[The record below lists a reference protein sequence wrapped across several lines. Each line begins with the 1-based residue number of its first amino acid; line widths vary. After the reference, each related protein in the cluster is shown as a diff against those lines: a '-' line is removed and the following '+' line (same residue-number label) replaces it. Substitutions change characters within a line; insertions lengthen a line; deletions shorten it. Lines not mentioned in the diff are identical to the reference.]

1 MINFIR
7 FTHLSTTHIFTT
19 VTEYFWSQNEFM
31 TQVFTFQKCRNPWDM
46 TSWFCALKFKCYICI
61 LIITESNCLIR
72 PKSRFSV
79 DVYWLTKLICRN
91 LTLGLLE
98 GNASL
103 LSLQLPTRK
112 EITHWGRKE
121 FREEKKESE
130 RRRTYT
136 TQKRHEQLSSAT
148 EALLLLLKRL
158 SYLEL

>member
-31 TQVFTFQKCRNPWDM
+31 TQVFTFEKCRNPWDM
-46 TSWFCALKFKCYICI
+46 TSWFCARKFKYYVYIF
-61 LIITESNCLIR
+61 IITKSNCLIR

-121 FREEKKESE
+121 FREEKKE